1 MSVFVS
7 YRPLNDAFWFFNQ
20 AKGLPNL
27 EAARRNRYF
36 RAAVFLGW
44 LSLEECVEH
53 TIEELQLDR
62 DKVPTA
68 IRAKL
73 KLLCEIRE
81 KEWRFTDW
89 ESAFLRARE
98 ARNGLVHPRPGEVV
112 AALLEEEAVQDV
124 LEVCRSLIE
133 SVSSFQLE
141 IDPF

>member
-1 MSVFVS
+1 VSVFVS

-36 RAAVFLGW
+36 RAAIFLGW
-44 LSLEECVEH
+44 LSLEVSLEH
-53 TIEELQLDR
+53 AIEQLPLDWG
-62 DKVPTA
+62 KVPAATHA
-68 IRAKL
+68 RL
-73 KLLCEIRE
+73 RLLHEIRG
-81 KEWRFTDW
+81 KEWRFAGW

-98 ARNGLVHPRPGEVV
+98 VRNGLVHPRPDEVV
-112 AALLEEEAVQDV
+112 AAFLQEQAVQDV

-133 SVSSFQLE
+133 SISSFELR